1 MILQQKDLIAIVP
14 MHTDSR
20 HPMDIEERDLRQTLR
35 FLRRWHRIGL
45 GLAAVFSFI
54 PALLAVRYGGRSD
67 TLKWATEGLA
77 DFVPFVNTPG
87 EVQVTLFV
95 FGAVVL
101 LLLTGVGAGIA
112 SDIVRARLL
121 ARFNAHEE
129 PVALAAAM
137 KDHLKRRT
145 KRMSKQYRFFPNF
158 AEAGKLQPHGIYVGI
173 GTLVPYLTLIIVF
186 ALYFR
191 W

>member
-1 MILQQKDLIAIVP
+1 MLIA
-14 MHTDSR
+14 D
-20 HPMDIEERDLRQTLR
+20 RDVRQALG
-35 FLRRWHRIGL
+35 FLKRWHRIGL
-45 GLAAVFSFI
+45 ILAALFAFI

-67 TLKWATEGLA
+67 TLKSMTEGLA

-87 EVQVTLFV
+87 EVQATLFV

-101 LLLTGVGAGIA
+101 LLITGVGAGMA

-121 ARFNAHEE
+121 ARLNRHEE
-129 PVALAAAM
+129 PAALAAAI
-137 KDHLKRRT
+137 KDHLKQRTRR
-145 KRMSKQYRFFPNF
+145 MAKQYRFFPNF
-158 AEAGKLQPHGIYVGI
+158 AEAGKLQPHGVYVGI
-173 GTLVPYLTLIIVF
+173 GTVVPYLTLLIVF